1 MGNATSI
8 GATLQSVESRSV
20 RRWSIVAAVAGAAVL
35 VCAGAVV
42 AVSRRSSNGHAVA
55 PVAIDARW
63 SGCVRLDA
71 VHCARDP
78 RSPLHLF
85 LPSTSPA
92 VVSIT
97 DERGAAVS
105 FGAVGAVLDRTVYAV
120 AGEPRGTLRV
130 TFVSQAY
137 GVASVDDDPAD
148 AALGE
153 IDALRKQGRFTE
165 AVVAADARLERVTG
179 RTAVRGWYLSARA
192 AFASGDAASAATRF
206 SRMAAQA
213 KDLGFDDD
221 EAIGRLAAAFVLSA
235 RLGKVT
241 DALAFVDDAD
251 GFWSAHPQHRA
262 PWLYYRA
269 SVFLNGASHRKAIA
283 DLEEAARLFRMLD
296 NRVEALNATSAL
308 STVFATL
315 GRPADALALVASTGR
330 DTLPKDG
337 CSSFFF
343 ANNSLFASLRSAEK
357 ASPPWSRNE
366 AARSHA
372 LAEAEAWIAFLRS
385 FPPDACADR
394 ASLSLTR
401 VHEAE
406 HAKLR
411 ADTPTLDR
419 LLREARVASER
430 RLPVVDLAWLELELE
445 RAVDRNDVALA
456 EKHAAKLL
464 ADGRALDNAH
474 SVWAAHMG
482 RARLHRA
489 RRINVSRSALESAEA
504 ELDRTVRDVA
514 VGDGRNAFL
523 SAHEASA
530 AALFDLL
537 LETRAFDDAQRVA
550 RSSARRAL
558 EAAATAF
565 DATQTLTPSQHEALR
580 EYREVKLRNEAS
592 VAHDWELPVAEVTL
606 AREARAR
613 ALNQARR
620 ALEGAFANAGTLHAS
635 SVVTAPPPRGEAYLA
650 VHPTPSGYAA
660 LLQTAGAFRVARV
673 DEAVEPKDREAAA
686 ARLLQSA
693 TNDLPEGTLV
703 HLTAYGPLRPLDWA
717 KLPVDALGTTLL
729 ARFGLV
735 EHLGLSDASPSPRFD
750 TSYVIADATLD
761 LPFSAREGAFVHA
774 RVPSMELRGNAATR
788 LAVVE
793 AFEHSDFVHYAGHGR
808 FAGADGFESELLLAG
823 GTALSVSDVLLL
835 GHVPTIAVLSGCELA
850 RSDDAFGESF
860 GIAQAMLARGS
871 HFAVAPSRKV
881 KDELAERFVH
891 ALYTEGSLTEET
903 LPARVR
909 GALRTLAREVPEEDW
924 STFRLLAR

>member
-1 MGNATSI
+1 M
-8 GATLQSVESRSV
+8 
-20 RRWSIVAAVAGAAVL
+20 
-35 VCAGAVV
+35 
-42 AVSRRSSNGHAVA
+42 
-55 PVAIDARW
+55 
-63 SGCVRLDA
+63 
-71 VHCARDP
+71 
-78 RSPLHLF
+78 
-85 LPSTSPA
+85 
-92 VVSIT
+92 
-97 DERGAAVS
+97 
-105 FGAVGAVLDRTVYAV
+105 
-120 AGEPRGTLRV
+120 
-130 TFVSQAY
+130 
-137 GVASVDDDPAD
+137 
-148 AALGE
+148 
-153 IDALRKQGRFTE
+153 
-165 AVVAADARLERVTG
+165 
-179 RTAVRGWYLSARA
+179 
-192 AFASGDAASAATRF
+192 
-206 SRMAAQA
+206 
-213 KDLGFDDD
+213 
-221 EAIGRLAAAFVLSA
+221 
-235 RLGKVT
+235 
-241 DALAFVDDAD
+241 
-251 GFWSAHPQHRA
+251 
-262 PWLYYRA
+262 
-269 SVFLNGASHRKAIA
+269 
-283 DLEEAARLFRMLD
+283 
-296 NRVEALNATSAL
+296 
-308 STVFATL
+308 
-315 GRPADALALVASTGR
+315 
-330 DTLPKDG
+330 
-337 CSSFFF
+337 
-343 ANNSLFASLRSAEK
+343 
-357 ASPPWSRNE
+357 
-366 AARSHA
+366 
-372 LAEAEAWIAFLRS
+372 
-385 FPPDACADR
+385 
-394 ASLSLTR
+394 
-401 VHEAE
+401 
-406 HAKLR
+406 
-411 ADTPTLDR
+411 
-419 LLREARVASER
+419 
-430 RLPVVDLAWLELELE
+430 
-445 RAVDRNDVALA
+445 
-456 EKHAAKLL
+456 
-464 ADGRALDNAH
+464 
-474 SVWAAHMG
+474 
-482 RARLHRA
+482 
-489 RRINVSRSALESAEA
+489 
-504 ELDRTVRDVA
+504 
-514 VGDGRNAFL
+514 
-523 SAHEASA
+523 
-530 AALFDLL
+530 
-537 LETRAFDDAQRVA
+537 
-550 RSSARRAL
+550 
-558 EAAATAF
+558 
-565 DATQTLTPSQHEALR
+565 
-580 EYREVKLRNEAS
+580 
-592 VAHDWELPVAEVTL
+592 AEVTL

-660 LLQTAGAFRVARV
+660 HLQTAGAFRVARV